1 MVIRFF
7 DDHQTMQNLVTFANP
22 IATQRVIYIPL
33 NVLKDLFT
41 CFIINKSSQYKM
53 DYTSMKVLNLLLMSV
68 VSFQLWLP
76 KAQVQS
82 LCNNSQL
89 ILTHFL
95 PMLHFYTP

>member
-33 NVLKDLFT
+33 KVLKDLFT

-53 DYTSMKVLNLLLMSV
+53 D
-68 VSFQLWLP
+68 
-76 KAQVQS
+76 
-82 LCNNSQL
+82 
-89 ILTHFL
+89 
-95 PMLHFYTP
+95 